1 MISLARDLCTYKAE
15 GLLQGETKELLVGK
29 KISYFVV
36 LVCLKIRKVNKRSST
51 AVIKKVP
58 QSTADFLKACKV
70 DTLKKKFNLKK
81 KKKKRKKTLKRIQF
95 CSLFD
100 GTERVFTGLITY
112 EYI

>member
-15 GLLQGETKELLVGK
+15 ALLQGETKELLVGK

-36 LVCLKIRKVNKRSST
+36 LVCLKMRKVNKRSST

-58 QSTADFLKACKV
+58 QSIADFLKACKV

-81 KKKKRKKTLKRIQF
+81 KKKNEKKL
-95 CSLFD
+95 
-100 GTERVFTGLITY
+100 
-112 EYI
+112 

>member
-1 MISLARDLCTYKAE
+1 M
-15 GLLQGETKELLVGK
+15 
-29 KISYFVV
+29 
-36 LVCLKIRKVNKRSST
+36 RKVNKRSSK

-58 QSTADFLKACKV
+58 QSIADFLKACKV
-70 DTLKKKFNLKK
+70 DTLKKSLIKK
-81 KKKKRKKTLKRIQF
+81 KNKKKTKKTLKRIQF

>member
-1 MISLARDLCTYKAE
+1 M
-15 GLLQGETKELLVGK
+15 
-29 KISYFVV
+29 
-36 LVCLKIRKVNKRSST
+36 RKVNKRSSK

-58 QSTADFLKACKV
+58 QSIADFLKACKV
-70 DTLKKKFNLKK
+70 DTLKKSLIKK
-81 KKKKRKKTLKRIQF
+81 KKKKKTLKRIQF

>member
-1 MISLARDLCTYKAE
+1 M
-15 GLLQGETKELLVGK
+15 
-29 KISYFVV
+29 
-36 LVCLKIRKVNKRSST
+36 RKVNKRSSK

-58 QSTADFLKACKV
+58 QSIADFLKACKV
-70 DTLKKKFNLKK
+70 DTLKKSLIKK
-81 KKKKRKKTLKRIQF
+81 KKKKKTKKTLKRIQF

>member
-1 MISLARDLCTYKAE
+1 MDKT
-15 GLLQGETKELLVGK
+15 
-29 KISYFVV
+29 
-36 LVCLKIRKVNKRSST
+36 SST

-58 QSTADFLKACKV
+58 QSIADFLKACKV
-70 DTLKKKFNLKK
+70 DTLKKSFIKK
-81 KKKKRKKTLKRIQF
+81 IKNKKKKRKKTLKRIQF